1 MLQSRTEGKMTN
13 KRLIKVE
20 KARDLARRLVDHL
33 EARNIPVT
41 VCGSVRRRRNKVRDL
56 DLVVLA
62 PIRKVIT
69 ILEDLDGQKADGLEM
84 DVTCLSNRDNVKK
97 QVDFLINKIQ
107 VNVYIATEENVG
119 AMILFLTGSKTF
131 NIRIR
136 GHAKGLGYKLNQ
148 FGLWHN
154 EELIAGRFERQIFT
168 ALGLHWVDPEQRE
181 FEDGG
186 ELEEVTG

>member
-1 MLQSRTEGKMTN
+1 MAH
-13 KRLIKVE
+13 KRLIKLE
-20 KARDLARRLVDHL
+20 KAQDLARRLVEYL
-33 EARNIPVT
+33 EARNIPVV
-41 VCGSVRRRRNKVRDL
+41 VCGSVRRRRVKVRDL

-69 ILEDLDGQKADGLEM
+69 VLEDLDGQKIEKLAM

-107 VNVYIATEENVG
+107 VNVYVATKENHG
-119 AMILFLTGSKTF
+119 AMVLFLTGSKTF
-131 NIRIR
+131 NIRMR

-148 FGLWHN
+148 YGLWHN
-154 EELIAGRFERQIFT
+154 DELIAGRYERQIFT
-168 ALGLHWVDPEQRE
+168 ALGLQWMNPEQRE

-186 ELEEVTG
+186 ELMEVEAYE